1 MVNIFKLLNC
11 LPGGVHLDAAVDGD
25 VVLRVEAGVAA
36 VVDVVVVAADVAV
49 YCGDQSGAVFVVF
62 RRGGGRREA
71 PRLPELALGLRT
83 LE

>member
-36 VVDVVVVAADVAV
+36 VVVVVAAAVDVAV